1 MLKGKSIG
9 ISFGGYVP
17 LHDGH
22 LDQIAQAR
30 QDNDGVIVIVGGAD
44 TPDERGALV
53 GLPVH
58 TRYELIKEFFAH
70 DSDVFVLE
78 CNETK
83 LGIPTYPDG
92 WDAWMIWA
100 QKEVRGIAPDA
111 VVFRWYFG
119 EPRHAENLEKRFDHS
134 IQNKAV
140 YVPRV
145 NPISGTK
152 IRHDSSKYIEQ
163 IAAQFRRYFQK

>member
-1 MLKGKSIG
+1 MLKGKRIG

-22 LDQIAQAR
+22 LEQIARAR
-30 QDNDGVIVIVGGAD
+30 QENDGVIVVVGGAD
-44 TPDERGALV
+44 TPDERGALI

-58 TRYELIKEFFAH
+58 KRYKLMNEFFAN

-83 LGIPTYPDG
+83 LGIPTYPNG
-92 WDAWMIWA
+92 WDAWMVWA
-100 QKEVRGIAPDA
+100 QKEVRKIAPDA
-111 VVFRWYFG
+111 AVFRWYFG
-119 EPRHAENLEKRFDHS
+119 EPRHAENLEKRFDGS
-134 IQNKAV
+134 KQNKAV
-140 YVPRV
+140 YFERV

-152 IRHDSSKYIEQ
+152 IRSDSAKYFEQ
-163 IAAQFRRYFQK
+163 IASTFRQAFLQ